1 VAHRDFGLCPQ
12 ELSEG
17 RAIADV
23 SHSSAASPITRHR
36 FLFPSFLRP
45 SLPSFFP
52 SILFLIYFDGS
63 STKTTQE
70 AEYMLKKKRRRKKK
84 DTLRRI

>member
-36 FLFPSFLRP
+36 FLFPSFL
-45 SLPSFFP
+45 
-52 SILFLIYFDGS
+52 FLIYFDGT